1 MKKTILF
8 AAVAALISTQAFAT
22 YIVVLKD
29 GTKYTAKA
37 KWTVVNGKARI
48 TLENGQTLTLN
59 PADIDAAKSEQM
71 TKLGL
76 GQVSI
81 IGQEQAPAPVQQQQ
95 SSLGSSVRL
104 RPRGGFEAP
113 APAPT
118 TAAPTTKAPNPAT
131 SAAPIADQVDA
142 RLKDKFERAYEN
154 IGIFEHKISGTNSTL
169 RAELTADNE
178 DKVFNALSATA
189 FLIVRNGGLDD
200 MKIDMVEVFMK
211 TTNGGAAGR
220 FQMSRVDA
228 EAVNNKTITLQDY
241 FVRKVIY

>member
-1 MKKTILF
+1 MKKTIVFL
-8 AAVAALISTQAFAT
+8 AAAALVSTGAFAQ

-29 GTKYTAKA
+29 GTKYTAKT

-48 TLENGQTLTLN
+48 TLENGQTLSLN

-81 IGQEQAPAPVQQQQ
+81 IGQEQASAGNTPRTQQP
-95 SSLGSSVRL
+95 SLGSSVKL
-104 RPRGGFEAP
+104 RPRGEFATSP
-113 APAPT
+113 APAAATPSSVPT
-118 TAAPTTKAPNPAT
+118 APA

-154 IGIFEHKISGTNSTL
+154 IGIFEHKISGTNATL
-169 RAELTADNE
+169 RAELTADSE

-189 FLIVRNGGLDD
+189 FLIVRNAGLDD
-200 MKIDMVEVFMK
+200 VKIDMVEVFMK

-228 EAVNNKTITLQDY
+228 EAVNGKTTTLQDY